1 MTNFVYES
9 NYYLSLSLLL
19 FIIFFCSFFALE
31 TIKIAYQF
39 KNAINL
45 NIKRE
50 SLFTLYISIQTYLHA
65 IIIHT
70 NNSSTPHDH
79 DHKYI
84 STNSSTTNSNIMLT
98 SLSSTLHHLCNIS
111 NINNNYDN
119 INDDYDISMNSIR
132 NHNKKSKGGSS
143 SSSSD
148 SNNIKVMMNIMEEPT
163 IVKYIDWLIK
173 EWKHEVDDL
182 SRHVMKLTLDYIM
195 KLIA

>member
-1 MTNFVYES
+1 M
-9 NYYLSLSLLL
+9 
-19 FIIFFCSFFALE
+19 E
-31 TIKIAYQF
+31 TIKIAYQY

-50 SLFTLYISIQTYLHA
+50 SLFTLYISIQTYLHT
-65 IIIHT
+65 I
-70 NNSSTPHDH
+70 NFSPPH

-84 STNSSTTNSNIMLT
+84 STNSSSTSSNIMLT
-98 SLSSTLHHLCNIS
+98 SFSSTLHHLCNIS
-111 NINNNYDN
+111 NIDNNYDN
-119 INDDYDISMNSIR
+119 VNDNYDISMNSIR
-132 NHNKKSKGGSS
+132 NHNKKSKGGTG
-143 SSSSD
+143 SSSD
-148 SNNIKVMMNIMEEPT
+148 SNNIKVMMYIMEEPT